1 MFTLTKIIIVIII
14 IIIIIM
20 IIIIIIIIIIMIIIT
35 IVMVFNAHKIKV
47 HILVV
52 TDYELY
58 IIKIN
63 RELTSHMWFP
73 VGSCITS
80 KNPILKLY
88 SLQLFI

>member
-1 MFTLTKIIIVIII
+1 
-14 IIIIIM
+14 
-20 IIIIIIIIIIMIIIT
+20 
-35 IVMVFNAHKIKV
+35 MVFNAHKIKV

-52 TDYELY
+52 TDYYELY

-73 VGSCITS
+73 VGPCITP
-80 KNPILKLY
+80 NYPILKLY

>member
-1 MFTLTKIIIVIII
+1 MFTLTKITIVII

-20 IIIIIIIIIIMIIIT
+20 IIIIIIIIIT

-63 RELTSHMWFP
+63 RELTSHVVSSGALHNF
-73 VGSCITS
+73 
-80 KNPILKLY
+80 
-88 SLQLFI
+88 